1 MSSASWYQW
10 NGQSL
15 VLNLHIQPRATKN
28 EIVGPHGERLKV
40 RLTAPPVDGKANSCL
55 LEFLADY
62 CGVSKSAV
70 TLLGGSTG
78 RSKRVA
84 IDQPKRLP
92 AGVEPAD
99 AQK

>member
-1 MSSASWYQW
+1 MNSVPWYQW
-10 NGQSL
+10 NGRSL
-15 VLNLHIQPRATKN
+15 ILSLHIQPRAAKN

-62 CGVSKSAV
+62 CGVAKSAV
-70 TLLGGSTG
+70 TLLAGTTG
-78 RSKRVA
+78 RAKRVA

-92 AGVEPAD
+92 AGVEPAN
-99 AQK
+99 ARK